1 MESYLNENFEVKPK
15 NSSEEVLQRW
25 RHLCGVVKNPR
36 RRFRFTTDL
45 SKRYEAA
52 AIRRTNQAFQEY
64 IRYVIAFIFVSSASL
79 WLSLLILGAIPQF
92 ALLFLVFTYPL
103 VTFLVLHF
111 IWSNRVDRAIGW
123 LRRRRLA
130 RQAGYIALFAY
141 GRIVVNSKDEW
152 YVAFLSCSILCGMGI
167 LGFFSAAEDFVMAL
181 QSISTYSGAA
191 ALELM
196 VLGQHPVQAS
206 CAAGLYILAEA
217 IMFVGA
223 DPAAFRG
230 CLTFARPLLNHW

>member
-1 MESYLNENFEVKPK
+1 MSFTDEFIAL
-15 NSSEEVLQRW
+15 SSPSAIVL
-25 RHLCGVVKNPR
+25 
-36 RRFRFTTDL
+36 
-45 SKRYEAA
+45 E
-52 AIRRTNQAFQEY
+52 AFQEY